1 MSTREI
7 ELPGIGTKH
16 TLPLASGGD
25 LVVIEHR
32 LGHWELARVEAS
44 GRTTS
49 LLALQQREGAELGRI
64 LSHGEARQVDP
75 QRELLLD
82 RFSLE
87 WVTVGP
93 QMSLC
98 GASLQEAGIRAR
110 TGAAV
115 IAVLHGDDWTMNPPP
130 DTRFAAGDTLVVMG
144 RREQVEAFLKT
155 YCSGSGR

>member
-16 TLPLASGGD
+16 TIELASGEE

-32 LGHWELARVEAS
+32 LGHWELAHLDRRGGTKA
-44 GRTTS
+44 

-64 LSHGEARQVDP
+64 LSHGEARKIDP

-87 WVTVGP
+87 WVTVAP
-93 QMSLC
+93 EMSLC
-98 GASLQEAGIRAR
+98 GVTLQEAGIRAR

-115 IAVLHGDDWTMNPPP
+115 IAVLHGEDWLTNPPP
-130 DTRFAAGDTLVVMG
+130 ETRFAAGDTLVVMG